1 MKVQFE
7 PLSASDTIPESIS
20 YDGTTYNINQD
31 ILQKIY
37 EEWLLSEIVAN
48 NENRLDVVL
57 DLLTY
62 LRDKNYSLKNN
73 GIYITIKPVINS
85 VNINTYFERYTILNK
100 KTGIMFEL
108 ELFKYLDYYEGE
120 YKKLIGC
127 KRSNIIYTIDLNT
140 IIDPNYVVIFDSIPI
155 DHFSYEIK
163 IKNEKILD
171 TIKKIG

>member
-1 MKVQFE
+1 MRIKFE

-37 EEWLLSEIVAN
+37 EEWLLSEIIAN

-57 DLLTY
+57 DLLAY
-62 LRDKNYSLKNN
+62 LRDKDYSLKND

-85 VNINTYFERYTILNK
+85 VYINTYFERPTILNK
-100 KTGIMFEL
+100 KTGIFFEL

-120 YKKLIGC
+120 YKKLISC

-171 TIKKIG
+171 TI